1 MYLTVRE
8 AADRLRISP
17 SSVYLLIEQGRLAH
31 HRVGARRGAIR
42 INETDLTAYLA
53 ACRQELNTNAPPPLP
68 VARPKLKHIKL

>member
-1 MYLTVRE
+1 MYLIVRE

-42 INETDLTAYLA
+42 ISEADLAAYLA
-53 ACRQELNTNAPPPLP
+53 ACRQELTRDTPPPLP
-68 VARPKLKHIKL
+68 VARPKLKHLKL